1 MLRILIM
8 VASLW
13 ILEFWLIYRSEK
25 EQSQVSLLW
34 VSYIT
39 IINLL
44 ETMYLVLSEIFG

>member
-13 ILEFWLIYRSEK
+13 MLEFLLIYRSKK
-25 EQSQVSLLW
+25 EQNRVSLLW
-34 VSYIT
+34 VSYLT
-39 IINLL
+39 LINLL